1 MLLEEADCVGIDLPC
16 ATFSSA
22 RRAPLSSTMPH
33 RLRRRNP
40 KEMFG
45 LRGLS
50 GADLEKA
57 RAGNRQVK
65 HAIRTVKQCLRQ
77 GKSGYLENL
86 VGSMVWYLLDRALSK
101 EFKSGKLHFVVFDMC
116 QYGTRWKKPTEL
128 LLFGPRAKHVQLNR
142 CQQQRGLCS
151 RTMSTHDQLSSSVS
165 CAYGILPNG
174 AWRTSLAQVY
184 PKAFIKSLLRQ
195 LVLA

>member
-1 MLLEEADCVGIDLPC
+1 
-16 ATFSSA
+16 
-22 RRAPLSSTMPH
+22 MPH

-65 HAIRTVKQCLRQ
+65 HAIRTVKQCLCQ
-77 GKSGYLENL
+77 QTSGYLENP

-101 EFKSGKLHFVVFDMC
+101 EFKSGKLHYVVFVSIRNQMEKA
-116 QYGTRWKKPTEL
+116 YKT
-128 LLFGPRAKHVQLNR
+128 
-142 CQQQRGLCS
+142 
-151 RTMSTHDQLSSSVS
+151 STF
-165 CAYGILPNG
+165 
-174 AWRTSLAQVY
+174 RTSGQAC
-184 PKAFIKSLLRQ
+184 PAKSMPAAARSL
-195 LVLA
+195 